1 MDVRC
6 LTFEESSN
14 LRDLTVEDNVRKR
27 PLPVN
32 NSLSCSGQV
41 ESFQRYS
48 FFMIRT
54 NKNIIN
60 Y

>member
-32 NSLSCSGQV
+32 NSLSFSGQV

-54 NKNIIN
+54 NKNLII